1 MKICIKT
8 FFVLAFLFFWNGV
21 YGQDW
26 LDPIIKAVNK
36 LNKLA
41 EKGVNRYE
49 ESQLYELRKS
59 IQVKQ
64 GKLDTLLRVRGEVEG
79 VLYNVRSFNDG
90 FRDLES
96 ILELE
101 SGDIAWLLMKYSNID
116 YQPFAYIPN
125 TKATRKLRGKM
136 GSLFQGGQNA
146 RQVYYGLRR
155 VDRATGGLGSII
167 SDGMY
172 ADEKGA
178 MAEENLTIS
187 EEKEAAIALEEAG
200 AIYDLEAYNRK
211 LQDIDHYTK
220 KYQELHKV
228 IASKNEQMTVAE
240 RIKTN
245 LRANEMLERTVNGR
259 LEAQLILKKVLS
271 QEGAPEQR
279 KIEKEVRQ
287 LEEREKIISAL
298 AGNY

>member
-1 MKICIKT
+1 M
-8 FFVLAFLFFWNGV
+8 
-21 YGQDW
+21 
-26 LDPIIKAVNK
+26 IKAVNK

-41 EKGVNRYE
+41 EKGIKSMRIANCKG
-49 ESQLYELRKS
+49 LREA
-59 IQVKQ
+59 IRVKQ

-101 SGDIAWLLMKYSNID
+101 RGDVAWLLMKYSNID

-155 VDRATGGLGSII
+155 VDRATDGLGSII

-178 MAEENLTIS
+178 MAEENLTVS
-187 EEKEAAIALEEAG
+187 EEKEAVLALEETEAV
-200 AIYDLEAYNRK
+200 YDLEAYSRK
-211 LQDIDHYTK
+211 LQDIDHYSK
-220 KYQELHKV
+220 KYQELHKLIV
-228 IASKNEQMTVAE
+228 SKKEKMTVAE

-271 QEGAPEQR
+271 QEGAPGQK
-279 KIEKEVRQ
+279 KIEKEVRH